1 MRTALRAQHHWRIP
15 YHTTCGA
22 AHGRQV
28 MLRVTDQDASIQYY
42 TECLGCT
49 LIGLP
54 INRQESGLTAGG
66 R

>member
-1 MRTALRAQHHWRIP
+1 M
-15 YHTTCGA
+15 
-22 AHGRQV
+22 